1 MSSESGRC
9 LTYAGGRRALEESL
23 EGVNV
28 EETRDETMRCSRIR
42 HGAGTG
48 LGGSRELND
57 PPGVLSS
64 GMGRLDVYGSKRT
77 RGSMDPPNP
86 SNAEQR

>member
-1 MSSESGRC
+1 
-9 LTYAGGRRALEESL
+9 
-23 EGVNV
+23 
-28 EETRDETMRCSRIR
+28 MRCSRIR

-64 GMGRLDVYGSKRT
+64 GMGRLDVYGTKRT